1 MRHSHGEKP
10 IFDGDLLVVADL
22 LSDLTEIVHRLIDRV
37 AAQDVLDAYLLA
49 AAAVQIVEDHL
60 QRDTFAL
67 HRAVSYLRDRGTA
80 AVVPEL
86 LGKVATAIEIA
97 TSSRAAERRAIRW
110 RDTAATLRDVAALHV
125 VTDPSEAKFESW
137 ATAAVRLRGSL
148 PSLDRDLAGAV
159 LRIPSCFRSFDQEPA
174 DMVAL
179 ATRLRLRY
187 PDRGR
192 PVVVLGVRT
201 SGSYLAPLVAAA
213 LRDAGFREV
222 HAETVRPNH
231 RLRPPLR
238 ALVRSAAWRGGRIAV
253 VDDPPET
260 GQSVADVASA
270 VCRAGVQESA
280 VTLLLPLFADTPP
293 ATLARYDSVTLPY
306 REWAIHDR
314 LETEV
319 VVRSLSALLGRPV
332 RSVSRVPHIGVSRGR
347 EHARAVFDVGLPDGE
362 PRRIVAAGAGLGFFG
377 RHALAVAHAVSHHLP
392 RTYGFLDGI
401 VFRDWLPT
409 EQRLRAAGPADA
421 ERLAGYVRD
430 RAAALPAGAD
440 HAAGLAGRQPVWEA
454 ASRVLQRNYGRAGVV
469 LRPVLL
475 DPLIRRL
482 CEVAEPSVVDGAT
495 GLDHW
500 FRGVTRL
507 YKVDADVRD
516 FANTDLA
523 CYDPAYDL
531 AGIDPGSADPEFAA
545 SLRREMPCDPER
557 FLLYEL
563 VHLWDREREG
573 RAVHRAG
580 ARAVQHYLREVL
592 FAGVH
597 AAADGV
603 VCALDVDGVLESDAL
618 GFPMATPTAA
628 LTLRALLAHGFRPVL
643 VTGRCL
649 DEVRERCTSYG
660 LAGGVAEYGSVV
672 FHDGAAHDLVPG
684 QGADALARVR
694 DVLATRTDVVVD
706 EDYRRIVRAYRRG
719 SGGVHRA
726 LPAEVVER
734 VLEQVG
740 GAVSHLRVIAGDGQ
754 TDFVAAAVD
763 KGTGLAVLAARLGVD
778 TVSWAVGDTA
788 ADLPMLEAATAAYA
802 PGNADE
808 RVRASGV
815 PVLRRRYA
823 AGTARAA
830 ALLLG
835 HRPGACERCRPPAHT
850 ARTRTLLTLLDAS
863 NAGARG
869 LPGAVARCLSRAA
882 VSTR

>member
-1 MRHSHGEKP
+1 MRHSHDGKP

-22 LSDLTEIVHRLIDRV
+22 LSDLTEISHRLIDRV
-37 AAQDVLDAYLLA
+37 AAQDILDTYLLA

-67 HRAVSYLRDRGTA
+67 HRAAAYLRDRDATT
-80 AVVPEL
+80 VLPDL
-86 LGKVATAIEIA
+86 LGRVAAAGEIA
-97 TSSRAAERRAIRW
+97 RSSRAGERQTIRW
-110 RDTAATLRDVAALHV
+110 RDAAATLRDAAALQV
-125 VTDPSEAKFESW
+125 VADAPEGEFDSW
-137 ATAAVRLRGSL
+137 ATAAVRLRASL
-148 PSLDRDLAGAV
+148 GSLDRHLTSAI

-174 DMVAL
+174 DMVTL

-187 PDRGR
+187 PDRER

-201 SGSYLAPLVAAA
+201 SGNYLAPLVAAA
-213 LRDAGFREV
+213 LRDAGYGEV
-222 HAETVRPNH
+222 HAESARPGH
-231 RLRPPLR
+231 RLPPRLR
-238 ALVRSAAWRGGRIAV
+238 ALVQSVAERGGRIAV

-260 GQSVADVASA
+260 GQSIADVTSA
-270 VCRAGVQESA
+270 VRRAGVAESA
-280 VTLLLPLFADTPP
+280 LTVLLPLFADTPP
-293 ATLARYDSVTLPY
+293 ATLAGYDSVTLPY
-306 REWAIHDR
+306 RDWAIHDR
-314 LETEV
+314 LETEA

-332 RSVSRVPHIGVSRGR
+332 RSVSRVPHIGVSFGR

-362 PRRIVAAGAGLGFFG
+362 YRRIVAAGAGLGFFG
-377 RHALAVAHAVSHHLP
+377 RHSLAVAHAVSQHLP
-392 RTYGFLDGI
+392 HTYGFFDGI

-409 EQRLRAAGPADA
+409 EHRLRNADAADA

-430 RAAALPAGAD
+430 RAAAMPAGAD

-454 ASRVLQRNYGRAGVV
+454 ASRVVERNYGRAGVV
-469 LRPVLL
+469 LRPVLI

-495 GLDHW
+495 GLGHW
-500 FRGVTRL
+500 FRGPAGL

-523 CYDPAYDL
+523 CYDPVYDL
-531 AGIDPGSADPEFAA
+531 AGIDPGSADPAFAK
-545 SLRREMPCDPER
+545 SLRLAMPCDPER

-563 VHLWDREREG
+563 VHLWDRERQG
-573 RAVHRAG
+573 RPVHRAG

-592 FAGVH
+592 LNGVQ
-597 AAADGV
+597 AASDGA

-628 LTLRALLAHGFRPVL
+628 LSLRALLAHGFRPVL

-672 FHDGAAHDLVPG
+672 FHDGAAYDLVPS
-684 QGADALARVR
+684 QGADALDRVR
-694 DVLATRTDVVVD
+694 DALATRSDVVVD
-706 EDYRRIVRAYRRG
+706 QDYQRIVRAYRRD
-719 SGGVHRA
+719 SGTVRRA
-726 LPAEVVER
+726 LPAEVVDR

-740 GAVSHLRVIAGDGQ
+740 DATTQLRTIVGDGQ

-763 KGTGLAVLAARLGVD
+763 KGTGLGALTARLGVD
-778 TVSWAVGDTA
+778 AASWAIGDTA
-788 ADLPMLEAATAAYA
+788 ADLPMLRTARVAYA
-802 PGNADE
+802 PGNADA
-808 RVRASGV
+808 RVHGSQV

-823 AGTARAA
+823 AGVAQAVT
-830 ALLLG
+830 LLIG
-835 HRPGACERCRPPAHT
+835 HRPGTCGACRPPAHT

-869 LPGAVARCLSRAA
+869 LPAAVARCLSRAA